1 MDQGSERFLGINSS
15 RLRHNT
21 SYHWFE
27 VLERKSVVD
36 GIKRLLIPSVTEIN
50 AGLVVRVIPEAVSE
64 MPIISSV
71 VEVIVALEQTM
82 VLQYPVVLLIDK
94 RTKYSGNNLAVVVG
108 HQNISYIM
116 Q

>member
-1 MDQGSERFLGINSS
+1 M
-15 RLRHNT
+15 
-21 SYHWFE
+21 
-27 VLERKSVVD
+27 LERKSVVA
-36 GIKRLLIPSVTEIN
+36 GIKGLLIPSVTEIN

-71 VEVIVALEQTM
+71 VAVILALEQT
-82 VLQYPVVLLIDK
+82 VLLQYQVVLLTDK
-94 RTKYSGNNLAVVVG
+94 RMHYSGNDLALVVG